1 LDHCLRAA
9 QRVWPESCVLCG
21 VVSANA
27 LSRREAIYGL
37 CAPCE
42 ASLPRLPDLRCE
54 VCALPLT
61 AGARCGACLT
71 QAPAYDAVSVPY
83 VYGFPVDALIQAYKY
98 GGDLA
103 LAPVLA
109 AALTPAEDAGVDA
122 LIPMP
127 LSQARLRE
135 RGFNQAHELAR
146 HLGRR
151 FQLPV
156 LANAARRIA
165 DTTPQ
170 AALPWKERA
179 RNVRG
184 AFVCDADLTG
194 RHVAI
199 VDDVMTTGAT
209 LSELARNLKRA
220 GAARVSGWVVART
233 LRTPNVAK

>member
-1 LDHCLRAA
+1 M
-9 QRVWPESCVLCG
+9 
-21 VVSANA
+21 VSAGA
-27 LSRREAIYGL
+27 RSGPEAIYGL

-42 ASLPRLPDLRCE
+42 SSLPRLPDLRCE

-61 AGARCGACLT
+61 AGGRCGACLT
-71 QAPAYDAVSVPY
+71 KAPAYDAVSVPY

-103 LAPVLA
+103 LAPLLA
-109 AALTPAEDAGVDA
+109 STLAPVEDAHVDA

-127 LSQARLRE
+127 LSAARLRE

-151 FQLPV
+151 FRLPV
-156 LANAARRIA
+156 LANAARKIA
-165 DTTPQ
+165 HTAPQ

-233 LRTPNVAK
+233 LRENQDRGFRA